1 MNSPAEWCVNRL
13 KEADDYFLSSHELW
27 KEYTNLAAD
36 SRVDYDNFESL
47 LRSDKRLYVTRSL
60 APEVPG
66 PQQEILRQMG
76 FPLRAMVALADRK
89 PPGEAIDG
97 AIHARALQLHQA
109 LLKMLNAK
117 PPGESEM
124 GKKLELLVE
133 ETRKL
138 CEALKPRP
146 GAPGPPQ
153 A

>member
-1 MNSPAEWCVNRL
+1 MNSPAEWCVSRL
-13 KEADDYFLSSHELW
+13 REASDYFLSSYELW
-27 KEYTNLAAD
+27 KEYANLAGD
-36 SRVDYDNFESL
+36 THPDYVDFESS

-60 APEVPG
+60 TPEVPG

-89 PPGEAIDG
+89 PPGEAIDS

-117 PPGESEM
+117 PPGESEL

-146 GAPGPPQ
+146 GAPSPPQ